1 MKTQVIPAQI
11 TTVEDKIVGSL
22 SFTQLLL
29 LMVPVGLAGV
39 IYILLPPMMSIA
51 WYKLV
56 LLICLSL
63 PFVILSLRIK
73 GVLVV
78 EWLQLVGSYLTRP
91 KVYVA
96 DKNDGT
102 FRTLPVVEKKARP
115 ATKKIV
121 LVKPKAV
128 VKLSSLSLV
137 QFEQQLALRKLA
149 VRVVPSSKGGVHV
162 VLD

>member
-11 TTVEDKIVGSL
+11 TTVEDKIVGNL

-29 LMVPVGLAGV
+29 LMVPVALAGV
-39 IYILLPPMMSIA
+39 IYILFSPMMSIV

-56 LLICLSL
+56 LVICLSL
-63 PFVILSLRIK
+63 PFLILAMRLKGMLVI
-73 GVLVV
+73 
-78 EWLQLVGSYLTRP
+78 EWLQLVGRYLTRP

-96 DKNDGT
+96 DKNDEM
-102 FRTLPVVEKKARP
+102 FRTVPVLEKATLPANRKVKQ
-115 ATKKIV
+115 
-121 LVKPKAV
+121 VKPRELL
-128 VKLSSLSLV
+128 KLTNASLV

-149 VRVVPSSKGGVHV
+149 VRVIPSNKGGIHV